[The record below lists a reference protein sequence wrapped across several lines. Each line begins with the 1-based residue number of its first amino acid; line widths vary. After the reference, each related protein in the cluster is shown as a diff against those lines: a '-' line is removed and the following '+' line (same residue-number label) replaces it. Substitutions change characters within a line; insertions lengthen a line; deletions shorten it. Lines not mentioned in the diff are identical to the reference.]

1 MKQIAFIGVFLAA
14 LTTSIW
20 AQEPV
25 HLSLQEVQD
34 RVAAKNLQ
42 LKAAHQAYVAAR
54 GDFRQTN
61 SLILPSISAS
71 HTALAT
77 TNPLMAFG
85 SKLNQEVLTQADFN
99 PVLLNNPDRYENFA
113 TRIEVLQPLVNLD
126 GFLGRRAAKLKM
138 EAMELQSA
146 RTQEYMQLAVFQAYK
161 QLQLAYQAEQVM
173 AAAVKTAEQNAH
185 LIASYVGEGLAQKA
199 DELMVQVRVAEVRN
213 GWQYA
218 QSNVRNASDAL
229 FALMDEDGQGRI
241 LVPEASAPWT
251 EDLPT
256 GEALGGL
263 DARKDIQAMHK
274 ATQAYGKMQQSSV
287 LGMAPR
293 LNAFGTYELYD
304 TELLQFGADG
314 YTVGAQL
321 SWNVFDGY
329 KAMGKAEKAKAEHLK
344 AQYEEQQYRNQSEA
358 ELAAARR
365 QAVDAKNQWKMA
377 ELALAH
383 AQEAYRI
390 RENRFKAGLEKTTD
404 LLMAETLMFEKELA
418 LSQALF
424 NVQLSHKF
432 VEFLT
437 K

>member
-42 LKAAHQAYVAAR
+42 LKVAHQAYVVAR

-146 RTQEYMQLAVFQAYK
+146 P
-161 QLQLAYQAEQVM
+161 
-173 AAAVKTAEQNAH
+173 
-185 LIASYVGEGLAQKA
+185 
-199 DELMVQVRVAEVRN
+199 
-213 GWQYA
+213 
-218 QSNVRNASDAL
+218 
-229 FALMDEDGQGRI
+229 I
-241 LVPEASAPWT
+241 LHH
-251 EDLPT
+251 
-256 GEALGGL
+256 
-263 DARKDIQAMHK
+263 QM
-274 ATQAYGKMQQSSV
+274 
-287 LGMAPR
+287 
-293 LNAFGTYELYD
+293 
-304 TELLQFGADG
+304 
-314 YTVGAQL
+314 
-321 SWNVFDGY
+321 VFDGRHT
-329 KAMGKAEKAKAEHLK
+329 KKITG
-344 AQYEEQQYRNQSEA
+344 Q
-358 ELAAARR
+358 
-365 QAVDAKNQWKMA
+365 
-377 ELALAH
+377 
-383 AQEAYRI
+383 I
-390 RENRFKAGLEKTTD
+390 R
-404 LLMAETLMFEKELA
+404 
-418 LSQALF
+418 
-424 NVQLSHKF
+424 
-432 VEFLT
+432 
-437 K
+437 